1 MKTAFG
7 VKLLNS
13 EGIPRTERMELIWE
27 RSIHSKKALYR
38 IPGGSIG
45 RRFTSLMAKEIQL
58 LAQAKEKSERSSIFG
73 RLLLQWDKQIK
84 KTADI
89 KRLISRRM
97 DLWEG
102 TKFEELIQ
110 EAEKCDKN

>member
-27 RSIHSKKALYR
+27 RSVHLTSALYR

-45 RRFTSLMAKEIQL
+45 RRFTALMAKEIQL

-73 RLLLQWDKQIK
+73 RLLFQKDKQVK
-84 KTADI
+84 KQQILRD
-89 KRLISRRM
+89 
-97 DLWEG
+97 
-102 TKFEELIQ
+102 
-110 EAEKCDKN
+110 